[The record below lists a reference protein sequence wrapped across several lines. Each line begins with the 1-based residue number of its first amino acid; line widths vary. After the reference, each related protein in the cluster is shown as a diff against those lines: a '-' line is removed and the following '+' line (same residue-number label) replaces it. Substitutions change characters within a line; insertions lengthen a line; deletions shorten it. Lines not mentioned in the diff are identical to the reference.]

1 MPVWCDFMA
10 FRKESGWFN
19 PTSAIVRKDS
29 CFEVEVIVIYF
40 SGHVDLYLQV
50 MCEKINCSESDFYTL
65 GPGIFY
71 MFHKSKRKARYIDYA
86 VNLPQTLCCIVNN
99 LYKKERCDLNPL
111 EVELKHFS
119 PSAEQW
125 CVKVWQCDKNDLLL
139 ERAKMI
145 IQYQTLKPYGL
156 NQRLK
161 ITSKEVWEGFSKW
174 YMESKKK

>member
-1 MPVWCDFMA
+1 M
-10 FRKESGWFN
+10 RKKLGY
-19 PTSAIVRKDS
+19 R
-29 CFEVEVIVIYF
+29 
-40 SGHVDLYLQV
+40 
-50 MCEKINCSESDFYTL
+50 ESDFNTL

-86 VNLPQTLCCIVNN
+86 VNLSQTLCGIVNN
-99 LYKKERCDLNPL
+99 LYKKQRSDLNPL

-161 ITSKEVWEGFSKW
+161 ITSKEVWVGFSEW
-174 YMESKKK
+174 YIESKNADQKKDQYI

>member
-1 MPVWCDFMA
+1 
-10 FRKESGWFN
+10 
-19 PTSAIVRKDS
+19 
-29 CFEVEVIVIYF
+29 
-40 SGHVDLYLQV
+40 
-50 MCEKINCSESDFYTL
+50 MCEKLNCSERYFKAL

-86 VNLPQTLCCIVNN
+86 VDLSQTLCDIVNN

-125 CVKVWQCDKNDLLL
+125 CVKVWQCDKKDLLL
-139 ERAKMI
+139 ERVKGI

-161 ITSKEVWEGFSKW
+161 ITSKEVWAGFSEW
-174 YMESKKK
+174 YMESKK

>member
-1 MPVWCDFMA
+1 M
-10 FRKESGWFN
+10 RKKLGY
-19 PTSAIVRKDS
+19 R
-29 CFEVEVIVIYF
+29 
-40 SGHVDLYLQV
+40 
-50 MCEKINCSESDFYTL
+50 ESDFNTL

-86 VNLPQTLCCIVNN
+86 VNLSQTLCGIVNN

-125 CVKVWQCDKNDLLL
+125 CVKVWKCDKNDLLL
-139 ERAKMI
+139 ERAKRI

-156 NQRLK
+156 NRRLK
-161 ITSKEVWEGFSKW
+161 ITSKEVWVGFSEW
-174 YMESKKK
+174 YMESRKKK